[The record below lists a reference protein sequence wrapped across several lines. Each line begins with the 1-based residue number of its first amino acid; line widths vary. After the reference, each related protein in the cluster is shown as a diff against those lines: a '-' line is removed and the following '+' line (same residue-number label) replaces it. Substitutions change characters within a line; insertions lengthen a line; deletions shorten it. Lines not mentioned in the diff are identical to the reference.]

1 MRAVVKWILCLVLIA
16 ALIQA
21 SSALTKTGEKV
32 TPSGDLKVNDAVSV
46 SLAISIPRDYEFD
59 LEFSSDLKKQQ
70 LTVTRAVEGSNNTIT
85 LQAIQKPM
93 GDWSIP
99 AWLLSDK
106 SSYQIQVSF
115 KGTVDNA
122 STGRTIKV
130 LRIAEMDGSTIISE
144 YKIERNVINP
154 AEITS
159 SITSAKTDAA
169 KLLQSITTFSAQ
181 NISTSAARAKYDEA
195 MNLLNQADA
204 AKTSNFSKAQSL
216 LTSAKTAITDGTKLL
231 DKAVV
236 QKDIDNVNVI
246 MEQVVEQI
254 TYFKVNRSLST
265 TDSRLLGITSKYDA
279 ASTSLSMAKTSLNGG
294 NNAMATTQAADAKIK
309 AQEALDLAAN
319 LRKEIG
325 EGGFALPGVNPMYLL
340 IGVGI
345 VVIGVA
351 GFLVYRKFFR
361 WDELG

>member
-1 MRAVVKWILCLVLIA
+1 MRAIVKWILCLVLIA

-32 TPSGDLKVNDAVSV
+32 TPSGDLKVNDEVSV
-46 SLAISIPRDYEFD
+46 SLTLSISREYEFD

-70 LTVTRAVEGSNNTIT
+70 LTVTRPGEGNNTLT
-85 LQAIQKPM
+85 LQVIQSPM
-93 GDWSIP
+93 SVWSVP

-115 KGTVDNA
+115 KGTVDTA

-159 SITSAKTDAA
+159 SITAAKTDAT
-169 KLLQSITTFSAQ
+169 KLLQSITTYSAQ

-204 AKTSNFSKAQSL
+204 AKTSDFSKAQTL

-231 DKAVV
+231 EKAVV
-236 QKDIDNVNVI
+236 QKDIDNVEIIMDQIVANV
-246 MEQVVEQI
+246 
-254 TYFKVNRSLST
+254 TYFTNNRSLST

-294 NNAMATTQAADAKIK
+294 NTAMATTQAADAKVK
-309 AQEALDLAAN
+309 AEEALNLAAN

-340 IGVGI
+340 IGGGI